1 MIEVALRE
9 YLEDNL
15 NNVPVLMEFPKNKT
29 EEFVI
34 LQLADGGRVNHIDA
48 ATFFVTVYSNTLY
61 SAALL
66 KDEVISLLLD
76 SIQIPGVSKATLG
89 QEQVGTDSANHK
101 YIYNL
106 TFNFY
111 YYREEI

>member
-1 MIEVALRE
+1 M
-9 YLEDNL
+9 
-15 NNVPVLMEFPKNKT
+15 
-29 EEFVI
+29 

-48 ATFFVTVYSNTLY
+48 ATFFVTVYSGSLY
-61 SAALL
+61 STALL
-66 KDEVISLLLD
+66 KDEVINIILKSTE
-76 SIQIPGVSKATLG
+76 IPGISKATLG

-111 YYREEI
+111 YYREEM

>member
-1 MIEVALRE
+1 MIEAKLRK

-15 NNVPVLMEFPKNKT
+15 TKGPVVMEIPKNPPKK
-29 EEFVI
+29 FI
-34 LQLADGGRVNHIDA
+34 MLQLADGGQVNHVDA
-48 ATFFVTVYSNTLY
+48 ATFFVTVYAASLYAAAELKEDVKTLLFN
-61 SAALL
+61 A
-66 KDEVISLLLD
+66 IS
-76 SIQIPGVSKATLG
+76 IPGITKATLG
-89 QEQVGTDSANHK
+89 QENAGTDSANHT